1 MKPMTMGALS
11 ALAVLSATA
20 AQGAVLVSSDFN
32 DGVQGWRVADAVS
45 GFIYAASTTD
55 GRLQTGDVA
64 PYTFFEAPTAYLGN
78 KSAAIGGTLSFDMA
92 AVNGADPL
100 GFSPLVLRTTR
111 GDIFAKPT
119 FLPGVGSNR
128 FSITLTASNF
138 YRNSQYVPGG
148 PAPAAISDAEFA
160 AVMADLR
167 GLYVYADWKS
177 GQSDLTTMDNVA
189 LASADVA
196 PVPEP
201 GAWALMIL
209 GFGGIGA
216 ALRRR
221 PAGFARV

>member
-1 MKPMTMGALS
+1 MTMVALS
-11 ALAVLSATA
+11 ALAALSATA
-20 AQGAVLVSSDFN
+20 AQGAVLVSNDFN

-45 GFIYAASTTD
+45 GFRYTASTTG

-64 PYTFFEAPTAYLGN
+64 PYTFFEASSAYLGD
-78 KSAAIGGTLSFDMA
+78 KSAAIGGTISFDMA

-100 GFSPLVLRTTR
+100 GFSPLVLRTNGR
-111 GDIFAKPT
+111 DIFAKPT
-119 FLPGVGSNR
+119 FVPGVGVNR

-138 YRNSQYVPGG
+138 YQNSQYVPGG

-167 GLYVYADWKS
+167 GLYIYADWKS
-177 GQSDLTTMDNVA
+177 GQSDLTTMDNVV

-201 GAWALMIL
+201 AVWALMIL
-209 GFGGIGA
+209 GFGAAGS

-221 PAGFARV
+221 QAALA